1 MRSKTLRTAF
11 LSLAAGLAALAFSRV
26 QAADSPSG
34 ESWSR
39 PEAVEAVTKKAKAF
53 KPSPSAPLE
62 SDDRSWIVVE
72 AAGREERN
80 KVAQAGVSI
89 EMVDGSKVGG
99 IATAQAIRKL
109 QEAGLSIEKQVS
121 LRSIGLEDFPKPD
134 EVFHNY
140 SETLSEINAVAASQ
154 PDLASVFSIG
164 KSVQGKDII
173 ALRLNAD
180 AKGSEPNSKPG
191 IVFLATHHA
200 REHLSTEVALKLARW
215 LAENRGK
222 PEVRGLLATRDI
234 FIIPLVNPDGV
245 EFDIETGRYR
255 WQRKNMRKNSDGS
268 VGVDLNRNYGYK
280 WGGGGASTSPG
291 DDTYRGA
298 SAFSEPES
306 RAVRDFVEAHPNLK
320 ILLSYHTFSEL
331 ILYPWGHTNDPISE
345 GRALKAYQS
354 MAQKM
359 AEMTGYTPEQS
370 SDLYIASGDTTDWS
384 WGAKKIFSFTFEL
397 TPRSMWAG
405 GFYPGAGVID
415 STFQKNIAPALYLID
430 LADDPYRAGGG
441 AVALAGSQEPA
452 AVSK

>member
-1 MRSKTLRTAF
+1 MRAKTLRTVF
-11 LSLAAGLAALAFSRV
+11 LSLAAGLAALAFSRA
-26 QAADSPSG
+26 QAGDSPSG

-39 PEAVEAVTKKAKAF
+39 PEAVKAVTKKAKAL
-53 KPSPSAPLE
+53 KPSSLLDG
-62 SDDRSWIVVE
+62 DDRSWVEVE
-72 AAGREERN
+72 AAGREQRN
-80 KVAQAGVSI
+80 IVAGAGVSI
-89 EMVDGSKVGG
+89 ERVEGSKVGG

-109 QEAGLSIEKQVS
+109 QEAGIRIEKQVS
-121 LRSIGLEDFPKPD
+121 LRSFGPEDFPRPD
-134 EVFHNY
+134 AVFHNY
-140 SETLSEINAVAASQ
+140 SETLSEINAIGASQ

-173 ALRLNAD
+173 ALRLNSD
-180 AKGSEPNSKPG
+180 AKGAEPSSKPG

-200 REHLSTEVALKLARW
+200 REHLSTETALKLARW

-255 WQRKNMRKNSDGS
+255 WQRKNLRKNTDGS

-291 DDTYRGA
+291 DDTYRGP

-331 ILYPWGHTNDPISE
+331 ILYPWGHTNDPISD
-345 GRALKAYQS
+345 GRALRAYQA

-397 TPRSMWAG
+397 TPASMWAG

-441 AVALAGSQEPA
+441 AAALAGSQEPA